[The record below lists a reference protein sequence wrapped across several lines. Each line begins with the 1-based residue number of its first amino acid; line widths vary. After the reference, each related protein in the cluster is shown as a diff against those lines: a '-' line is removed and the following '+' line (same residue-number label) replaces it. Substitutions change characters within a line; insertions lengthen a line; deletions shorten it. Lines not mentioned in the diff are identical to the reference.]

1 MRVPQCIKCVEQYCR
16 NEKFDRN
23 NLPEFCPMKHK
34 MELINDSMKKYR
46 ESENKEIYI
55 NSAIN
60 EQESYE
66 IIRGR
71 RIGVRPRLL
80 EIIQFSKLMGW
91 NKLGVAYCGGV
102 TKEAQR
108 VIEILESSDL
118 EPYSVRCTCGHV
130 DKSVLG
136 VPKKYKISNLFDE
149 PDKFEAG
156 CNPIVQAEVLNSENM
171 DMNVIIGLCIG
182 HDLAFTKYAK
192 APVTTLMVKDRVTG
206 HNTLASLYSSYHH
219 PRYWKEEK

>member
-1 MRVPQCIKCVEQYCR
+1 
-16 NEKFDRN
+16 
-23 NLPEFCPMKHK
+23 
-34 MELINDSMKKYR
+34 MELINNAMEKYR

-156 CNPIVQAEVLNSENM
+156 CNPIVQAEVLNSEKM
-171 DMNVIIGLCIG
+171 EMNVIIGLCIG
-182 HDLAFTKYAK
+182 HDLAFTKYSK